1 MNGDGS
7 ICLKWGMLFPFFPW
21 VVCQEGGFEMS
32 KKQSGSTEKAFLMGP
47 VDFQRS
53 WEAKVVRQV

>member
-1 MNGDGS
+1 MSNVVS
-7 ICLKWGMLFPFFPW
+7 FFSLSCLSGRR
-21 VVCQEGGFEMS
+21 FEMSMS

>member
-1 MNGDGS
+1 MN
-7 ICLKWGMLFPFFPW
+7 
-21 VVCQEGGFEMS
+21 MS

-53 WEAKVVRQV
+53 WEAQVVRQVWIFQKEYSEISSQWVLPFYF